1 MTVMIELAVCAPE
14 MALVVAVPLLAACAI
29 LVVRRR
35 TAVLGMVASLAIAA
49 LAGCLI
55 WRIAQEGPQRMNL
68 GGWSAPLGI
77 TLYADGLSGWML
89 GTTALIALFVS
100 VYASGYFH
108 RNQPATQF
116 GGTANFFWPLWMFL
130 WAALNALILSADVF
144 NIYVALELLGLSSV
158 ALVTLSQAAPA
169 VSAAVRYLLV
179 SLMGSLSYLMGTAF
193 LYAGAGTL
201 GFKEL
206 ASILHPESFSFAAL
220 ALMSTG
226 LCMKSALFPLHFWL
240 PPAHEN
246 APAPV
251 SAALSALVVKAS
263 FFVMLRLWFS
273 VFDRV
278 VSEEAAMVP
287 GILGAAAVI
296 AGSVQALSAQRLK
309 QLVAYS
315 TVAQVGYLFMVFPL
329 GVLNPSSWTAVGGAL
344 YLVSAHACAKAAA
357 FMVAGNVL
365 RAYGHDRIEDLRGV
379 VQQMPVSMFAF
390 AVAGVSLI
398 GLPPSG
404 GFIAKWLLLTAAL
417 EGPEWGFAAVIVAGG
432 LLATAYIF
440 RVFSRSFRNVT
451 DLGDFKKI
459 PARMEWSAL
468 TLSLCSMLLGLTATH
483 VLEFMQAG
491 TPLIRAA
498 MMEAGP

>member
-1 MTVMIELAVCAPE
+1 
-14 MALVVAVPLLAACAI
+14 
-29 LVVRRR
+29 
-35 TAVLGMVASLAIAA
+35 
-49 LAGCLI
+49 
-55 WRIAQEGPQRMNL
+55 
-68 GGWSAPLGI
+68 
-77 TLYADGLSGWML
+77 
-89 GTTALIALFVS
+89 
-100 VYASGYFH
+100 
-108 RNQPATQF
+108 
-116 GGTANFFWPLWMFL
+116 
-130 WAALNALILSADVF
+130 
-144 NIYVALELLGLSSV
+144 
-158 ALVTLSQAAPA
+158 
-169 VSAAVRYLLV
+169 
-179 SLMGSLSYLMGTAF
+179 
-193 LYAGAGTL
+193 
-201 GFKEL
+201 
-206 ASILHPESFSFAAL
+206 
-220 ALMSTG
+220 
-226 LCMKSALFPLHFWL
+226 
-240 PPAHEN
+240 
-246 APAPV
+246 
-251 SAALSALVVKAS
+251 
-263 FFVMLRLWFS
+263 

-278 VSEEAAMVP
+278 VTEEAAMVP

-329 GVLNPSSWTAVGGAL
+329 GVRNPSSWTAVGGAF

-417 EGPEWGFAAVIVAGG
+417 EGSEWGFAAVIVAGG

-468 TLSLCSMLLGLTATH
+468 TLSLCSMLLGLTAAH
-483 VLEFMQAG
+483 VLEFMHAG

>member
-1 MTVMIELAVCAPE
+1 MTVMNELVTGAPE

-29 LVVRRR
+29 FIVRRGK
-35 TAVLGMVASLAIAA
+35 AVLGMAASLAIAA
-49 LAGCLI
+49 LAGSLI
-55 WRIAQEGPQRMNL
+55 WRLALGGPQHMNL

-77 TLYADGLSGWML
+77 MLYADGLSGWML
-89 GTTALIALFVS
+89 GTTSLISLFVS

-108 RNQPATQF
+108 RNRTGKQSDE
-116 GGTANFFWPLWMFL
+116 TADLFWPLWMFL

-158 ALVTLSQAAPA
+158 GLVALSQKAPA
-169 VSAAVRYLLV
+169 VSAAVRYLFV
-179 SLMGSLSYLMGTAF
+179 SLMGSLSYLMGTAL
-193 LYAGAGTL
+193 LYAGAGSL
-201 GFKEL
+201 GFATL
-206 ASILHPESFSFAAL
+206 AGSLRPESFSLAAL
-220 ALMSTG
+220 ALMSAG

-240 PPAHEN
+240 PPAHAN

-263 FFVMLRLWFS
+263 FFVMLRLWFG

-278 VSEEAAMVP
+278 VNTEAAMVP
-287 GILGAAAVI
+287 GVLGAAAVI
-296 AGSVQALSAQRLK
+296 AGSVQALSARRLK

-329 GVLNPSSWTAVGGAL
+329 GVLNPFSWTAVDGAL

-417 EGPEWGFAAVIVAGG
+417 EGLQWGFAAVIVAGG

-451 DLGDFKKI
+451 DLGGFNKI

-468 TLSLCSMLLGLTATH
+468 TLSLCSMLLGLIATH
-483 VLEFMQAG
+483 VLEFMQTG
-491 TPLIRAA
+491 TSPLRAA
-498 MMEAGP
+498 MMEAGL